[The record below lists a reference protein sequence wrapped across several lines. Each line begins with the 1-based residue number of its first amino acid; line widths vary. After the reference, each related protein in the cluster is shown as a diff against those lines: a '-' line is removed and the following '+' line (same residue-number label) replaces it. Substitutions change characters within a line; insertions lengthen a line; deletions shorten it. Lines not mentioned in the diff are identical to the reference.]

1 MVQNNTIKCH
11 DVVNYAVIKLYF
23 SRLLMFRFRR
33 QNFKNSDRSAFA
45 AAYIFY
51 TFFVLLTWTNG
62 SYKCFDSESSFQFS
76 FLKLFLGHSSKHFL
90 DFWLKLRLDNNHC
103 SLLIVKFISVDL
115 INTQKNDV
123 FQKCQHIKDCYFI
136 NLSQKFNLFL
146 LEAIAETFGEDGSY
160 GEIYIPIVV
169 P

>member
-1 MVQNNTIKCH
+1 MDHINALTPRALFN
-11 DVVNYAVIKLYF
+11 
-23 SRLLMFRFRR
+23 
-33 QNFKNSDRSAFA
+33 SAF
-45 AAYIFY
+45 
-51 TFFVLLTWTNG
+51 
-62 SYKCFDSESSFQFS
+62 SS
-76 FLKLFLGHSSKHFL
+76 SSSDTLVNTL